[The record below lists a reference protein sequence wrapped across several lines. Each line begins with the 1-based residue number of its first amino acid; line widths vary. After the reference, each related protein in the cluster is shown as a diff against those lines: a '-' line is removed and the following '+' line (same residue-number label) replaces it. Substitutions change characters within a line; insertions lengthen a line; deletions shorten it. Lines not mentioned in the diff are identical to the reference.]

1 MAKNEDSF
9 AVDRPE
15 SSDNESDQ
23 EGKLLEISGDTKIFI
38 KYEKEMVGG
47 NLLNSTEISDEI
59 YRSLYKNGYVR
70 PSTLITEVSDSSSDD
85 EVDKE
90 NCDCEN
96 CKKGNEMAALAS
108 KVEDMMIPDE
118 TMDEIAATK
127 TLDTVDEADIEEDDS
142 ESDDETDTNEPDYLD
157 LIDDKKDMIYDDDV
171 AYEPTEEGTKSDS
184 EVIYRFF
191 SKTYFRFF
199 FNFTF

>member
-1 MAKNEDSF
+1 MANNEDSF

-15 SSDNESDQ
+15 LSDNESDQ

-108 KVEDMMIPDE
+108 KVEDMMIPDK
-118 TMDEIAATK
+118 TMDEIGASK
-127 TLDTVDEADIEEDDS
+127 TPDTAYEADNKEDDS
-142 ESDDETDTNEPDYLD
+142 ESDE
-157 LIDDKKDMIYDDDV
+157 LIDDKKDDADD
-171 AYEPTEEGTKSDS
+171 E
-184 EVIYRFF
+184 
-191 SKTYFRFF
+191 
-199 FNFTF
+199 

>member
-38 KYEKEMVGG
+38 KYEKEVVGG
-47 NLLNSTEISDEI
+47 NIPKSTKISDEI

-70 PSTLITEVSDSSSDD
+70 PSTLITEVSGSSSDD
-85 EVDKE
+85 EVDEE

-108 KVEDMMIPDE
+108 KVEDMMIPDK
-118 TMDEIAATK
+118 TMDEIGASK
-127 TLDTVDEADIEEDDS
+127 TLDTVDEADNKEDDS
-142 ESDDETDTNEPDYLD
+142 ESDDETDTNKPDHLE
-157 LIDDKKDMIYDDDV
+157 LIDDKKDDADDEWEQENIV
-171 AYEPTEEGTKSDS
+171 SY
-184 EVIYRFF
+184 
-191 SKTYFRFF
+191 
-199 FNFTF
+199 

>member
-47 NLLNSTEISDEI
+47 NIPKSTEISDEI

-70 PSTLITEVSDSSSDD
+70 PTTLITEVSGSSRDD
-85 EVDKE
+85 EVDEE
-90 NCDCEN
+90 NCGCEN
-96 CKKGNEMAALAS
+96 CKKGTEMAALAS
-108 KVEDMMIPDE
+108 KVEDMMIPDK
-118 TMDEIAATK
+118 TMDEIGASK
-127 TLDTVDEADIEEDDS
+127 TLGTVDEA
-142 ESDDETDTNEPDYLD
+142 NKPDHLE
-157 LIDDKKDMIYDDDV
+157 LIDDKKDDADDEWEQENIV
-171 AYEPTEEGTKSDS
+171 SY
-184 EVIYRFF
+184 
-191 SKTYFRFF
+191 
-199 FNFTF
+199 